1 MSSLTNADFED
12 LFQKMRE
19 LNDDDSAADAYFAS
33 KIKTADDGVAYWSW
47 QWQKKQNQRQKTAA
61 RIPTAAEYVAKVTNT
76 KYTNDDKVAALTEM
90 LDLPAFPYI
99 GLGNHQGNGFR
110 LAPNP
115 HLLAPT
121 KEDFDMSQRDI
132 LPEIMLGINKNVEP
146 LPANEE
152 GKSTRKEN
160 NSDESTESTDS
171 TSNNDDTGFV
181 FYQLGALEYV
191 SAEAWKPELAASDP
205 NSFYWCDTGYVV
217 VILIDSNGQGKDV
230 YLLYNF
236 RPMDREDGDWERYP
250 VREWEWGW
258 LPGDSV
264 RRAGIKIAA
273 KFSDLR
279 HDYPIHL
286 PDPETDQNV
295 EPTWMRKNFEL
306 VHAVKEGDPPKIVRQ
321 YVAAASEQR
330 GGRA

>member
-1 MSSLTNADFED
+1 
-12 LFQKMRE
+12 
-19 LNDDDSAADAYFAS
+19 
-33 KIKTADDGVAYWSW
+33 
-47 QWQKKQNQRQKTAA
+47 
-61 RIPTAAEYVAKVTNT
+61 
-76 KYTNDDKVAALTEM
+76 
-90 LDLPAFPYI
+90 
-99 GLGNHQGNGFR
+99 
-110 LAPNP
+110 
-115 HLLAPT
+115 
-121 KEDFDMSQRDI
+121 
-132 LPEIMLGINKNVEP
+132 
-146 LPANEE
+146 
-152 GKSTRKEN
+152 
-160 NSDESTESTDS
+160 
-171 TSNNDDTGFV
+171 
-181 FYQLGALEYV
+181 
-191 SAEAWKPELAASDP
+191 
-205 NSFYWCDTGYVV
+205 VV

-286 PDPETDQNV
+286 PDPETDKNV

>member
-76 KYTNDDKVAALTEM
+76 KYTNDDEVAAMTSLTDADFEVLHKMMRDLHDDRDASDAYFASKLKTGDDVLEYLDWQHEMKQAKHRKTIPQIPKAAAYVSKITGTRYTNDDEVAQLTEM

-115 HLLAPT
+115 RLLAPT

-132 LPEIMLGINKNVEP
+132 LPEIMRGINKNVEP

-205 NSFYWCDTGYVV
+205 NSFYWCDTG
-217 VILIDSNGQGKDV
+217 
-230 YLLYNF
+230 
-236 RPMDREDGDWERYP
+236 
-250 VREWEWGW
+250 
-258 LPGDSV
+258 
-264 RRAGIKIAA
+264 
-273 KFSDLR
+273 
-279 HDYPIHL
+279 
-286 PDPETDQNV
+286 
-295 EPTWMRKNFEL
+295 
-306 VHAVKEGDPPKIVRQ
+306 
-321 YVAAASEQR
+321 
-330 GGRA
+330 